1 MSETEQQTEQQTVQ
15 RATQQAEEAPATVG
29 ELVRQRWGT
38 VLEEADALPRFR
50 EPGWSYQEEV
60 PRPCPD
66 CGTPLHSL
74 RRPYESAGRQYRYVA
89 VVCPACPRAYTLA
102 DLGVKTYDKLTALPT
117 ARRAGLPAARDAT
130 ATLAAAAVAV
140 VTGTAAG
147 SRVGLLAPPA
157 PSGDRRSGPGWPP
170 DLPLPAETERR
181 ALLWCKVTDPGW
193 RPSEQALAAAE
204 DIRVITPTGPG
215 FDALRT
221 LIARHGGQ
229 VRQAAHWV
237 EAEQISTVGDLGSP
251 TVLTARPFTSGAPA
265 AGPPAYA
272 ARDAFTAQWD
282 ALAELPPGEGTAHV
296 PVTDLVPDAWQDL
309 LPHPTF
315 NPVQSAAVPAILE
328 DTRHT
333 VVVAP
338 TGAGKTAIGMVAALQ
353 THTRGRKAAWLV
365 PQRSLTDELDRDL
378 ESWRRAGRTVVRLTG
393 EYAVD
398 AELIRTA
405 DLWVATTEKFE
416 AISRTGSLRAALA
429 EVGCL
434 IVDEIHLLGDPTR
447 GPVLEALL
455 SRVREDSTQVR
466 IVGLSATVAN
476 ADQVSD
482 WLGARLVR
490 SPWRPT
496 RLTWQLPVL
505 PDAADDPDRHTRDRT
520 RTELAVRLAR
530 GFTDT
535 GGSVLVFC
543 GSKRGVRATA
553 LALAA
558 DRGVATK
565 GVDADDS
572 ELVERLCT
580 RAGVRLHYRDWPY
593 KREAEQAFRTRQAD
607 ILVATST
614 VAAGVNLPA
623 RAVIVRDTQIGLDR
637 IEVSMVQQMFGRAGR
652 VGAGEREGW
661 AYLLTGPGRRAEWQA
676 RLAAGYT
683 VTSRIRDH
691 LPDHVLAEAVQGRL
705 GDLDQAETWWTKTFA
720 HHQGHHQLDP
730 LHDALDFLH
739 DAGYLHRTPDTGGT
753 SDTGGTPDTGGAPD
767 MGSDPDAGGT
777 SDPSGNDRLTITEI
791 GKVTSRFMVES
802 DIAATLT
809 DALQT
814 LPVPGDPDDAENLLI
829 TLLSTHLPVLEQAP
843 FTERAKAALHQ
854 VLRTGGR
861 TEQPGRNE
869 QPGRTEQPGLTEQTG
884 PAEAPGPHAA
894 APEGAEDKPAAGD
907 LSRAVLLLVANSP
920 RAFRTRSS
928 YVLGIPVDSMAQIL
942 DEARRYL
949 AWLAAQ
955 GQLATVHPWAAVVAA
970 DLAQR
975 IRWRALGPRRGS
987 GRLLWMCERMATPAH
1002 AHHLVPAMWQAARR
1016 RGIDAPDWPG
1026 STPPATCRLHPDD
1039 YRALLAARTT
1049 GIEVDHRPDGVRVRA
1064 PRGTAVH
1071 LWTGAMTVRH
1081 TCDAAATDLPYPPSG
1096 PGPDERGGAV
1106 FTRGDHLGIGWLSA
1120 YNAIGPRG

>member
-1 MSETEQQTEQQTVQ
+1 MRESKEETV
-15 RATQQAEEAPATVG
+15 PVTVG

-38 VLEEADALPRFR
+38 VLDEEDVLARFR
-50 EPGWSYQEEV
+50 EPGWSYQEQV
-60 PRPCPD
+60 LRSCPA
-66 CGTPLHSL
+66 CETPLHSL

-102 DLGVKTYDKLTALPT
+102 DLGVKTYDKLTTLPGARAAVT
-117 ARRAGLPAARDAT
+117 APAMSTPPRRATSTPAVLPKPAA
-130 ATLAAAAVAV
+130 
-140 VTGTAAG
+140 
-147 SRVGLLAPPA
+147 GLLLGP
-157 PSGDRRSGPGWPP
+157 RTSGPGVTVTAIGSVPPGTSPTSQPAPVWPP
-170 DLPLPAETERR
+170 DLPLPAETEKR

-193 RPSEQALAAAE
+193 RPSKQALTAAE
-204 DIRVITPTGPG
+204 DIRAITPAEPE
-215 FDALRT
+215 FDPLRAFLT
-221 LIARHGGQ
+221 DHGGR
-229 VRQAAHWV
+229 VRRAGHWV
-237 EAEQISTVGDLGSP
+237 EAEQISTVGDLGNP
-251 TVLTARPFTSGAPA
+251 TDLTTRPLNAGAPA
-265 AGPPAYA
+265 AGPAAYA
-272 ARDAFTAQWD
+272 ARDAFAAQWD
-282 ALAELPPGEGTAHV
+282 ALADLPSNEMATYV
-296 PVTDLVPDAWQDL
+296 PVTSLVPADWQRL
-309 LPHPTF
+309 LPHPAF
-315 NPVQSAAVPAILE
+315 NPVQAAAIPAILE
-328 DTRHT
+328 NNEHT
-333 VVVAP
+333 VIVAP

-378 ESWRRAGRTVVRLTG
+378 ETWRSAGRTVVRLTG

-455 SRVREDSTQVR
+455 ARVREDSTQVR

-476 ADQVSD
+476 AEQVAD
-482 WLGARLVR
+482 WLGARLIR

-505 PDAADDPDRHTRDRT
+505 PEAADNPDWKTRAQIRTAHT
-520 RTELAVRLAR
+520 VRLAR
-530 GFTDT
+530 GFTET
-535 GGSVLVFC
+535 HGSVLVFC

-558 DRGVATK
+558 DRGVPAK
-565 GVDADDS
+565 GADADDS

-623 RAVIVRDTQIGLDR
+623 RAVIVRDTQVGMDR

-652 VGAGEREGW
+652 VGAGEREGF
-661 AYLLTGPGRRAEWQA
+661 AYLLTGPAQRAEWQA

-705 GDLDQAETWWTKTFA
+705 ADLDQAETWWTKTFA
-720 HHQGHHQLDP
+720 HHQGHHHLDP

-739 DAGYLHRTPDTGGT
+739 DAGYLHRTPDPG
-753 SDTGGTPDTGGAPD
+753 
-767 MGSDPDAGGT
+767 
-777 SDPSGNDRLTITEI
+777 GNDRLTITET
-791 GKVTSRFMVES
+791 GKLTSRFMVES
-802 DIAATLT
+802 DVATTLT
-809 DALQT
+809 DVLRL
-814 LPVPGDPDDAENLLI
+814 LPAPDNPDDAEDTLI
-829 TLLSTHLPVLEQAP
+829 TLLSTRLPVLEQAP
-843 FTERAKAALHQ
+843 FTDRAKTALYQ
-854 VLRTGGR
+854 VLRTGGHTDAPDTPR
-861 TEQPGRNE
+861 TPQDEQ
-869 QPGRTEQPGLTEQTG
+869 
-884 PAEAPGPHAA
+884 
-894 APEGAEDKPAAGD
+894 EDKPAAGD
-907 LSRAVLLLVANSP
+907 LARAVLLLVANSP
-920 RAFRTRSS
+920 KAFRTRSS
-928 YVLGIPVDSMAQIL
+928 YILGIPVDSMAQIL

-955 GQLATVHPWAAVVAA
+955 GQLGTIHPWAAVVAA
-970 DLAQR
+970 DLTQR
-975 IRWRALGPRRGS
+975 IRWRTLGPRRGS

-1002 AHHLVPAMWQAARR
+1002 AHHLVPLMWRAARQ

-1026 STPPATCRLHPDD
+1026 TTPPSTCRLHPDD
-1039 YRALLAARTT
+1039 YRALLATRTT
-1049 GIEVDHRPDGVRVRA
+1049 GIDLDHHPDSIRIRA
-1064 PRGTAVH
+1064 PRGTQVH
-1071 LWTGAMTVRH
+1071 LWTDPMVARH
-1081 TCDAAATDLPYPPSG
+1081 TSDGTTTDLPYPLPG
-1096 PGPDERGGAV
+1096 PGSATSGHNRGGAV

-1120 YNAIGPRG
+1120 YNAIGPRK